1 MHPRPEGRERRSHG
15 LCPSR
20 GSGLGGDAPISRS
33 ARGQV
38 HETRRAQRSVGDAI
52 LFGRLGRVV
61 VPVVQVGERLLVGH
75 DPVQLARFLPRE
87 DSQDQHVSFGAS
99 VRTVTS
105 EIAKEKQLPATYGVE
120 VGQVK
125 PGSPAEA
132 AGILPGDVITGI
144 GPYTVNGGADQFRRA
159 VSLRQPGDTMILTI
173 WREGDVIRGSRWPF
187 PSRRRRSRFP
197 PRKRP
202 RPDRL
207 TTAPGPAFDMQ

>member
-1 MHPRPEGRERRSHG
+1 MSNAVTVFVRPGDPASEATLRYLDQRGVTYTKRDVLSD
-15 LCPSR
+15 PS
-20 GSGLGGDAPISRS
+20 A
-33 ARGQV
+33 
-38 HETRRAQRSVGDAI
+38 TAI

-87 DSQDQHVSFGAS
+87 ESDDQHVSFGAS

-105 EIAKEKQLPATYGVE
+105 EIAAAKQLPATYGVE

-144 GPYTVNGGADQFRRA
+144 GPYTVNGGADQFRSA
-159 VSLRQPGDTMILTI
+159 VALRQPGDTMMLTI
-173 WREGDVIRGSRWPF
+173 WREGDVSEAAVAFPVEAPAESPAQNAAEESR
-187 PSRRRRSRFP
+187 SDAEASATEETP
-197 PRKRP
+197 P
-202 RPDRL
+202 
-207 TTAPGPAFDMQ
+207 A